1 MSIRVKL
8 MRVFLTVLIFLIIIV
23 LYAQGK
29 YSYLESPI
37 SEIKVTYS
45 SSVDFKSLPTVYIS
59 KKKEDKINYA
69 TAYKLKLIN
78 DSVYTVKL
86 GGNLKLR
93 SFRFH
98 FEYPGEN
105 IEIKSIELLGT
116 NKNYSLDIN
125 KKLVTKDL
133 KITYKRT
140 SLMLEVKA
148 LNGYFDSPKIFTY
161 SSDFKGL
168 YKLYLPFLF
177 AVFFLAYIVNTLD
190 FNRLNLKNIGF
201 SNISLGVLILS
212 IFLPA
217 PAYNV
222 ALVLM
227 ALLNLKRLSW
237 AAITSQ
243 KSNLIILS
251 FFMVYAFN
259 NFFISEEG
267 FNELSILERFLPFL
281 VLSVVLPSIGE
292 RRCLSL
298 FPVSAFALG
307 FGFLITSTYDAYV
320 HQNFVFLSFDFFA
333 KYLHPVYFSYLIFF
347 SICYIDLHYSGKHKY
362 ILEFILF
369 VFLIFCGSKMV
380 FLFSL
385 IVVFMNLLK
394 NKKTVLLIIPLALI
408 VIIFSPLKHRFSEI
422 INQDDLGVLNES
434 HIKNPNDSRING
446 LTLRLILWRETLST
460 MNGLDYVFGKG
471 VTKETNKHLNKHLID
486 LGLKNHVGFNPH
498 NQYVDTFWR
507 TGIIGLLLL
516 ILIPVYSLVMGIKR
530 KDKLLIQFSLFM
542 LAVMCSESIFGR
554 VNGIYFFTTVILLLM
569 NTNKLNENSN
579 TRN

>member
-1 MSIRVKL
+1 MFRKLKTVHYFIFSLILVIISLCLYVFVKYEVL
-8 MRVFLTVLIFLIIIV
+8 QNPITSVNLIFTNEV
-23 LYAQGK
+23 GK
-29 YSYLESPI
+29 EDIPI
-37 SEIKVTYS
+37 
-45 SSVDFKSLPTVYIS
+45 VYIS
-59 KKKEDKINYA
+59 SDNESEINFK
-69 TAYKLKLIN
+69 TVYKFK
-78 DSVYTVKL
+78 DT
-86 GGNLKLR
+86 GNLTYQCRLDGTKKLR
-93 SFRFH
+93 RIRLYFPHPNRTVSIK
-98 FEYPGEN
+98 EINLKTETKVVN
-105 IEIKSIELLGT
+105 IPLLKFKKREGINCSVQSNEIEL
-116 NKNYSLDIN
+116 
-125 KKLVTKDL
+125 
-133 KITYKRT
+133 
-140 SLMLEVKA
+140 EVLIK
-148 LNGYFDSPKIFTY
+148 NGYIELPNVYVY
-161 SSDFKGL
+161 SSDFNNIL
-168 YKLYLPFLF
+168 QLILPL
-177 AVFFLAYIVNTLD
+177 VI
-190 FNRLNLKNIGF
+190 
-201 SNISLGVLILS
+201 VLILLGITIKTFNPIQIKSLPVPIVAIYLFVLS

-222 ALVLM
+222 ALILM
-227 ALLNLKRLSW
+227 ALLNIKRLSW
-237 AAITSQ
+237 EDITSQ
-243 KSNLIILS
+243 KGNLIILG

-281 VLSVVLPSIGE
+281 VLSVVLPSIAN
-292 RRCLSL
+292 RKYLSL
-298 FPVSAFALG
+298 FPISAFVLG
-307 FGFLITSTYDAYV
+307 FGFLLTSIFDV
-320 HQNFVFLSFDFFA
+320 FIHQNFVFLSFDFFA

-347 SICYIDLHYSGKHKY
+347 SICYIDLHYSGKYKY

-422 INQDDLGVLNES
+422 INQDDLSVLNES

-486 LGLKNHVGFNPH
+486 LGLKNHIGFNPH

-516 ILIPVYSLVMGIKR
+516 ILIPVYSLVIGIKR
-530 KDKLLIQFSLFM
+530 KDKLLMQFSLFM